1 MPELQN
7 ASTPTKKQ
15 KTVWF
20 LALLLVVLLWGL
32 SPINANF
39 LLSNYFAAP
48 FYSTAVGIIAF
59 ISLLIINSKKLKLL
73 NKDYFKLAIPTGI
86 VLGLAELV
94 QKIGLPFTT
103 PARYAFLEQ
112 LSVVVV
118 PVLMFIFTKKKP
130 TVFKIVG
137 AVLCLAGSF
146 ILSGV
151 DFSSGKISFGIGEIL
166 CALAGVMF
174 GVNIAMTGAF
184 AKKLDS
190 ALYVMVQMGV
200 YIFVGIGYA
209 LISSLPV
216 FGGSFAESFYFKL
229 TPLSVSLL
237 IGATLLCSTLCWILR
252 TNCMKYIDPTI
263 VAIVTPCSA
272 VVTGISSVLLGS
284 DKFTSTLLIGGLV
297 AIFAVIISGLEM
309 EDVKKILGAFS
320 KKKNL
325 NKNAE
330 EAKTEE

>member
-1 MPELQN
+1 MLEKQDTTTKAN
-7 ASTPTKKQ
+7 KKQ

-39 LLSNYFAAP
+39 LLENYFSAP
-48 FYSTAVGIIAF
+48 FYSTAVGIVAF
-59 ISLLIINSKKLKLL
+59 VSLLLINIKKLKLL
-73 NKDYFKLAIPTGI
+73 TKDYFKLAIPTGI

-94 QKIGLPFTT
+94 QKIGLPLTT

-130 TVFKIVG
+130 TIFKVLG
-137 AVLCLAGSF
+137 AIFCLAGSF

-151 DFSSGKISFGIGEIL
+151 DFSSGKISFGVGELL

-209 LISSLPV
+209 LISSLPI
-216 FGGSFAESFYFKL
+216 FGGSFAENFAFKL
-229 TPLSVSLL
+229 TPLSVGLL
-237 IGATLLCSTLCWILR
+237 VGATLLCSTLCWILR
-252 TNCMKYIDPTI
+252 TNCMKYIDATI

-272 VVTGISSVLLGS
+272 VVTGIASVIFGT
-284 DKFTSTLLIGGLV
+284 DQFTSNFIIGGLV

-309 EDVKKILGAFS
+309 EDIKKLFS
-320 KKKNL
+320 KKKAP
-325 NKNAE
+325 KE
-330 EAKTEE
+330 ESQE

>member
-7 ASTPTKKQ
+7 PTNKVSKKQ

-20 LALLLVVLLWGL
+20 LALLLVVLIWGL

-39 LLSNYFAAP
+39 LLENFFSAP

-59 ISLLIINSKKLKLL
+59 VSLLLINIKKLKLL

-94 QKIGLPFTT
+94 QKIGLPLTT

-118 PVLMFIFTKKKP
+118 PILMFIFTKQKP
-130 TVFKIVG
+130 TIFKILG

-151 DFSSGKISFGIGEIL
+151 DFSSGEISFGFGEVL
-166 CALAGVMF
+166 CALAGVLF
-174 GVNIAMTGAF
+174 GVNISLTGAF

-216 FGGSFAESFYFKL
+216 FGGSFAESFAFNF
-229 TPLSVSLL
+229 TPLSALL
-237 IGATLLCSTLCWILR
+237 LVGATLLASVLCWILR
-252 TNCMKYIDPTI
+252 TNCMKYIDATI

-272 VVTGISSVLLGS
+272 VVTGIASVLFGT
-284 DKFTSTLLIGGLV
+284 DQFTSNFIIGGLV
-297 AIFAVIISGLEM
+297 AVFAVIISGLDM
-309 EDVKKILGAFS
+309 EDIKKLFS
-320 KKKNL
+320 KKKTP
-325 NKNAE
+325 KE
-330 EAKTEE
+330 ETQE

>member
-7 ASTPTKKQ
+7 QTNNVSKKQ

-20 LALLLVVLLWGL
+20 MALLLVVLIWGL

-39 LLSNYFAAP
+39 LLENYFSAP

-59 ISLLIINSKKLKLL
+59 VSLLLINIKKLKLL

-86 VLGLAELV
+86 ILGLAELV
-94 QKIGLPFTT
+94 QKLGLPLTT

-118 PVLMFIFTKKKP
+118 PILMFIFTKKKP
-130 TVFKIVG
+130 TIFKVLG
-137 AVLCLAGSF
+137 AIFCLAGSF

-151 DFSSGKISFGIGEIL
+151 DFSSGKISFGVGELL

-184 AKKLDS
+184 SKKLDS

-216 FGGSFAESFYFKL
+216 FGGSFEASFAFKF
-229 TPLSVSLL
+229 TPLSVGLL
-237 IGATLLCSTLCWILR
+237 VGATLLASVLCWILR
-252 TNCMKYIDPTI
+252 TNCMKYIDATI

-272 VVTGISSVLLGS
+272 VVTGIASVIFGT
-284 DKFTSTLLIGGLV
+284 DQFTSNFIIGGLV
-297 AIFAVIISGLEM
+297 AVFAVIISGLEM
-309 EDVKKILGAFS
+309 EDIKKLFC
-320 KKKNL
+320 KKKAP
-325 NKNAE
+325 KE
-330 EAKTEE
+330 ETQE

>member
-1 MPELQN
+1 MFEKQDTTTK
-7 ASTPTKKQ
+7 ASKKQ

-39 LLSNYFAAP
+39 LLENYFSAP
-48 FYSTAVGIIAF
+48 FYSTAVGIVAF
-59 ISLLIINSKKLKLL
+59 VSLLLINIKKLKLL
-73 NKDYFKLAIPTGI
+73 TKDYFKLPIPTGI

-94 QKIGLPFTT
+94 QKIGLPLTT

-118 PVLMFIFTKKKP
+118 PVLMFIFTKEKP
-130 TVFKIVG
+130 TIFKVLG
-137 AVLCLAGSF
+137 AIFCLAGSF

-151 DFSSGKISFGIGEIL
+151 DFSSGKISFGIGELL

-209 LISSLPV
+209 LISSLPI
-216 FGGSFAESFYFKL
+216 FGGSFAENFAFKL
-229 TPLSVSLL
+229 TPLSVGLL
-237 IGATLLCSTLCWILR
+237 VGATLLCSTLCWILR
-252 TNCMKYIDPTI
+252 TNCMKYIDATI

-272 VVTGISSVLLGS
+272 VVTGIASVIFGT
-284 DKFTSTLLIGGLV
+284 DQFTSNFIIGGLV

-309 EDVKKILGAFS
+309 EDIKKLFC
-320 KKKNL
+320 KKKAP
-325 NKNAE
+325 KE
-330 EAKTEE
+330 ESQE